1 MMLCWLCSLIAVLPM
16 IAAIAATVIRYLPAL
31 GDLNGLL
38 MQQTKLPSTKVTL
51 IILGI
56 GAALTLPL
64 LPLRVL
70 IHAAFV
76 DGLDKE

>member
-1 MMLCWLCSLIAVLPM
+1 MRERIGKWLLPL
-16 IAAIAATVIRYLPAL
+16 IAAIAVTVVRYMPAL
-31 GDLNGLL
+31 SDLNGLL
-38 MQQTKLPSTKVTL
+38 MQTTSLPSTKVTL
-51 IILGI
+51 IILAA

-70 IHAAFV
+70 IHAAYV